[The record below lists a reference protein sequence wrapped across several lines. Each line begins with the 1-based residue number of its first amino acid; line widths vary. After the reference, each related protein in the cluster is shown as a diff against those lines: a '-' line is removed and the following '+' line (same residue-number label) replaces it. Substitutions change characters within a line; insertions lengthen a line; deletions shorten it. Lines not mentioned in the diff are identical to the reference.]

1 MINLFSFEG
10 CQNLDNPLMVI
21 EAFCLMSGPKF
32 SRVKCSI
39 AGMHTQEGRVEELA
53 SVLGR

>member
-21 EAFCLMSGPKF
+21 ESFCLMSGPKF

-39 AGMHTQEGRVEELA
+39 AGMHTQEGRVKELA
-53 SVLGR
+53 SVLGW